1 MQLEPPNS
9 RKLGLDICHMA
20 AITWHICLTVSLC
33 TSHGLRDPSHDI
45 SVVRRSFKY
54 ALVFKLKFTLHAAL
68 VAVTDMQP
76 ETG

>member
-1 MQLEPPNS
+1 MQLELPNS
-9 RKLGLDICHMA
+9 RKLGLDMA
-20 AITWHICLTVSLC
+20 GITWHICLTVSLC

-68 VAVTDMQP
+68 VTDMQP
-76 ETG
+76 ETE